1 MVKSKRK
8 RIRMTGTM
16 KKQQLLRWV
25 AGRPN
30 SQFPSILLYTLL
42 HFYTFPSIFYIL
54 LYIFL
59 WFTIIFSSILLVFP
73 YFTIHFPQFIIYSIL
88 LFILSSTLPINLYP
102 YLYLSLIHPHIPL
115 LIDLYKNIWYNKR
128 KMIGDFICLIMI

>member
-30 SQFPSILLYTLL
+30 SPFLYITIHFLYSAIHFSMVYQYISIFYYTFFSVYTLFYYLFFTILPSILLINSYSYLYANL
-42 HFYTFPSIFYIL
+42 HS
-54 LYIFL
+54 
-59 WFTIIFSSILLVFP
+59 
-73 YFTIHFPQFIIYSIL
+73 
-88 LFILSSTLPINLYP
+88 
-102 YLYLSLIHPHIPL
+102 YLYLPLLQYLYAPIFL